1 MPVAKFGIT
10 TGLLKDKEYFYL
22 VSCGSTSAKVILEQR
37 YRRDS
42 VETLKIAR
50 HVKKIEARGIKFNS
64 WYDELEI
71 FDVMAALITPK
82 NKCMNMPLKAL
93 INPYINKSLNEK
105 LSMLY
110 WQDILEKFEYK
121 IRSNHLHIGKILFTS
136 ADINKIKFSIV
147 WLNHIMQFPRSLKV
161 ECMLLSRDARHEFLA
176 RGPSGLQ
183 SISKGNKIYLR
194 KLFNSMDE
202 LMSSD
207 FFNKASLE
215 FSDVWFKKFTSTD
228 RLKLLKAIEV
238 LYYSGQKS
246 YGNFPIF
253 YLFNKDINLDIS
265 KIEWLYQ
272 IGYTKIKDLSF
283 VCNENKK
290 LLDNEK
296 TFNIL
301 YESFGKY
308 KA

>member
-1 MPVAKFGIT
+1 MPAPKFGIT

-22 VSCGSTSAKVILEQR
+22 VSCGSTSAKVILEQSH
-37 YRRDS
+37 RRDP
-42 VETLKIAR
+42 VLTRRIAR
-50 HVKKIEARGIKFNS
+50 HVKKIESRGIKFNS
-64 WYDELEI
+64 WYDELKI

-82 NKCMNMPLKAL
+82 NKCLNMPLKAL
-93 INPYINKSLNEK
+93 INPYVNKSLNEK

-110 WQDILEKFEYK
+110 WQDTLEKFEYK
-121 IRSNHLHIGKILFTS
+121 IRSNHLQIGTILFTT

-147 WLNHIMQFPRSLKV
+147 WLNHIMQFPRSLKI
-161 ECMLLSRDARHEFLA
+161 EGMLLSRDARHEFLTH
-176 RGPSGLQ
+176 GLNGLQ

-202 LMSSD
+202 LMSAD

-215 FSDVWFKKFTSTD
+215 FGDIWFKKFTSTD
-228 RLKLLKAIEV
+228 RFKLLKAIEV

-246 YGNFPIF
+246 YSNFPIF
-253 YLFNKDINLDIS
+253 YLFNKDINLDIK
-265 KIEWLYQ
+265 KIDWLYQ

-283 VCNENKK
+283 VCEENKK
-290 LLDNEK
+290 ILENEK
-296 TFNIL
+296 IFNIL
-301 YESFGKY
+301 YKSFGKY

>member
-1 MPVAKFGIT
+1 MPAKFGIT
-10 TGLLKDKEYFYL
+10 TALLKDQEYYYL

-37 YRRDS
+37 YRRDP
-42 VETLKIAR
+42 VKTLKLAR

-64 WYDELEI
+64 WYDELQI

-82 NKCMNMPLKAL
+82 NKCINMPLKAL

-121 IRSNHLHIGKILFTS
+121 IRSNHLQIGTILFTS

-161 ECMLLSRDARHEFLA
+161 DGMLLSSDARHEFLT
-176 RGPSGLQ
+176 RGLSGLQ

-194 KLFNSMDE
+194 KLFKSMNE
-202 LMSSD
+202 LLTSD

-215 FSDVWFKKFTSTD
+215 FGDVWFKKFTNTD
-228 RLKLLKAIEV
+228 RIKLMKAIEF
-238 LYYSGQKS
+238 LYYSGQKN

-253 YLFNKDINLDIS
+253 YLFNKDIKLEIK
-265 KIEWLYQ
+265 KIKWLYN

-283 VCNENKK
+283 VCEENKS
-290 LLDNEK
+290 LLADEK
-296 TFNIL
+296 IFNIL